1 MFITALCFFV
11 IRDLFA
17 TRDTEKDSAVA
28 KGRLN
33 LREILVVFY
42 TFYYSDVLCGKKRFD
57 ITIFNGVSSV
67 FNSHSFALDT

>member
-11 IRDLFA
+11 IPDLFA

-42 TFYYSDVLCGKKRFD
+42 TFYYSDYLCGK
-57 ITIFNGVSSV
+57 
-67 FNSHSFALDT
+67 